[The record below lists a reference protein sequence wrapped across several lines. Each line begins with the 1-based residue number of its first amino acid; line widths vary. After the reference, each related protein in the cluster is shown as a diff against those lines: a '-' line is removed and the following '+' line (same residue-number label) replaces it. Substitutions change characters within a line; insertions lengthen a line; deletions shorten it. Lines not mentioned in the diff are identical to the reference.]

1 MEFIT
6 FIFSLLIKM
15 GDNEAEKVFIPK
27 IKKVQM
33 LSKILLDPSDIK
45 KGLPHTPLPELTEKG
60 VILSLVPQKAPLA
73 KLSPD
78 GMLKLN
84 IKYNS

>member
-1 MEFIT
+1 M
-6 FIFSLLIKM
+6 
-15 GDNEAEKVFIPK
+15 EAEKFFIPK

-33 LSKILLDPSDIK
+33 LSKIIIDPSDIN
-45 KGLPHTPLPELTEKG
+45 KGLPQSPLPELTDKG
-60 VILSLVPQKAPLA
+60 MILSLTPQKAPLA

-84 IKYNS
+84 IKYNA